1 MKCPTESPLTEL
13 AAVLA
18 ADESVTANYRGLYAM
33 FLDGKLPGAKRSP
46 SGRISTSRPHVP
58 EIAALYAERHPAAV
72 AA

>member
-1 MKCPTESPLTEL
+1 MTTEIPLTEL

-18 ADESVTANYRGLYAM
+18 ADENLTANYRALYAM